1 MKPNKPYVI
10 GLTGGIACG
19 KSTVAR
25 YLRTLGVPVLDA
37 DAISHELTAEGGEAL
52 PQIRAV
58 FGDEVFNGEVLNRR
72 ALGQAVFGHPEALEK
87 LNAILHPLVIGRMQ
101 RQTGESAAAVLVWD
115 VPLLFETGM
124 DRLCDETWCVTV
136 RRGTQIRRIHRR
148 DHLPAAEAEARIDAQ
163 MPLDEKAKRADH
175 VIQNDRPL
183 GETQKRARR
192 LLRAAERSMR
202 HE

>member
-52 PQIRAV
+52 PQIRAA
-58 FGDEVFNGEVLNRR
+58 FGDDVFDGERLNRR
-72 ALGQAVFGHPEALEK
+72 ALGQRVFGHPEQLEK

-101 RQTGESAAAVLVWD
+101 RLTEESGAAVLLWD

-136 RRGTQIRRIHRR
+136 KRGTQIRRIHRR
-148 DHLPAAEAEARIDAQ
+148 DQLPAREAEARIDAQ
-163 MPLDEKAKRADH
+163 MPLEEKARRADH

-183 GETQKRARR
+183 GETQKRARH
-192 LLRAAERSMR
+192 LLRAAERSLR

>member
-25 YLRTLGVPVLDA
+25 YLRTLGIPVLDA
-37 DAISHELTAEGGEAL
+37 DAISHELTGEHGEAL
-52 PQIRAV
+52 PQIRAA
-58 FGDEVFNGEVLNRR
+58 FGDGVFDGERLNRR
-72 ALGQAVFGHPEALEK
+72 ALGQRVFGHPELLER

-101 RQTGESAAAVLVWD
+101 RLTEESGAAVLLWD

-136 RRGTQIRRIHRR
+136 NRGTQIRRIHRR
-148 DHLPAAEAEARIDAQ
+148 DQLPAREAEARIDAQ
-163 MPLDEKAKRADH
+163 MPLHEKARRADH
-175 VIQNDRPL
+175 VIRNDRPL
-183 GETQKRARR
+183 RETQKRARR
-192 LLRAAERSMR
+192 LLRAAERSLR

>member
-52 PQIRAV
+52 PQIRAA
-58 FGDEVFNGEVLNRR
+58 FGDDVFDGERLNRR
-72 ALGQAVFGHPEALEK
+72 VLGQRVFGHPEQLEK

-101 RQTGESAAAVLVWD
+101 RLTEESGAAVLLWD

-124 DRLCDETWCVTV
+124 DRLCDETWCVAV
-136 RRGTQIRRIHRR
+136 KRGTQIRRIHRR
-148 DHLPAAEAEARIDAQ
+148 DQLPAQEAEARIDAQ
-163 MPLDEKAKRADH
+163 MPLEEKARRADH

-183 GETQKRARR
+183 GETQKRARH
-192 LLRAAERSMR
+192 LLRAAERSLR